1 MNRLSLMVLALTM
14 SSPTLLAG
22 VVANY
27 DFKENHTGYT
37 LYFKQINTDEA
48 RLMQL
53 NIDKYDT
60 EIVIPSVVKD
70 TYGYEFKVTAIGQ
83 LCDENYNDKDKDID
97 FPYMYQ
103 CTSIF
108 GNVSDCPNYIK
119 SLTIPESVKTIW
131 PSAFSGS
138 NPNNGYKY
146 GLGCKSLTIPGNVTE
161 IGAGAFKYAK
171 FEQVAIPNAVKNIYR
186 ETFDHCVN
194 LKSINLGNGV
204 EEIWDDAF
212 RDIANN
218 AEIHIDAVTP
228 PIISNSAFSSKDY
241 TAKVFVPYGTSEDYR
256 SKWSTFSE
264 LTFVEMEPGQ
274 TSGVTVGK
282 APAEL
287 HVECSHSNL
296 YATAASVIRIY
307 SISGTLVH
315 SGSGVA
321 NVSLPAGVY
330 LVKSG
335 TDVVKILVQ

>member
-37 LYFKQINTDEA
+37 LYFKQINDKEA

-53 NIDKYDT
+53 NIDNYDT

-83 LCDENYNDKDKDID
+83 LYDENSNGKNIDID
-97 FPYMYQ
+97 FIYMDQ
-103 CTSIF
+103 CTRIF
-108 GNVSDCPNYIK
+108 GDVGDCANYIK
-119 SLTIPESVKTIW
+119 SVTIPESVKSIW
-131 PSAFSGS
+131 PLAFSGS
-138 NPNNGYKY
+138 NPDNGYKY

-171 FEQVAIPNAVKNIYR
+171 FEQVAIPDAVKNIYR

-204 EEIWDDAF
+204 IEIWDDAF

-228 PIISNSAFSSKDY
+228 PKISKYAFSSSGYK
-241 TAKVFVPYGTSEDYR
+241 AKVFVPYGTSDDYK

-287 HVECSHSNL
+287 HVECIHGCL

-315 SGSGVA
+315 SGPSIV

>member
-1 MNRLSLMVLALTM
+1 MVLALTM

-22 VVANY
+22 VVENY
-27 DFKENHTGYT
+27 DFKENHDGKYT
-37 LYFKQINTDEA
+37 LYFKKINDKEA

-53 NIDKYDT
+53 DIYNYDA
-60 EIVIPSVVKD
+60 EIVIPSVVKVTD
-70 TYGYEFKVTAIGQ
+70 KYGSYEFKVTAIGQ
-83 LCDENYNDKDKDID
+83 FYNKSDNGVCTNFSDMD
-97 FPYMYQ
+97 PY
-103 CTSIF
+103 TRIF
-108 GNVSDCPNYIK
+108 GNVEDYANYIK
-119 SLTIPESVKTIW
+119 SVTIPESVKSIW

-138 NPNNGYKY
+138 YSDKY

-204 EEIWDDAF
+204 IEIWDDAF

-218 AEIHIDAVTP
+218 AEIHIDVVTP
-228 PIISNSAFSSKDY
+228 PKISNYAFSSGY

-274 TSGVTVGK
+274 TSGVSVGK
-282 APAEL
+282 APTEL
-287 HVECSHSNL
+287 HVECNHGCL

-315 SGSGVA
+315 SGSGIV
-321 NVSLPAGVY
+321 NVSLPAGLY

>member
-1 MNRLSLMVLALTM
+1 MVLALTM

-138 NPNNGYKY
+138 NLNNGYKY

-171 FEQVAIPNAVKNIYR
+171 FEQVAIPDAVKNIYR
-186 ETFDHCVN
+186 ETFDRCGN

-228 PIISNSAFSSKDY
+228 PKISDHAFSSGY
-241 TAKVFVPYGTSEDYR
+241 TAKVFVPYGTSEGYR
-256 SKWSTFSE
+256 SKWSVFSNLE
-264 LTFVEMEPGQ
+264 FVEMELGQ

-282 APAEL
+282 APTEL
-287 HVECSHSNL
+287 HVECNHSNL

-315 SGSGVA
+315 SGSGVV

>member
-27 DFKENHTGYT
+27 DFKEKYTGYT

-53 NIDKYDT
+53 NIDNNDT

-83 LCDENYNDKDKDID
+83 LYDENYTTKNID
-97 FPYMYQ
+97 FSDANLYP
-103 CTSIF
+103 SIF
-108 GNVSDCPNYIK
+108 GDVSDCPNYIK

-138 NPNNGYKY
+138 LKNGY

-171 FEQVAIPNAVKNIYR
+171 FEQVAIPDAVKNIYR

-204 EEIWDDAF
+204 IEIWDDAF
-212 RDIANN
+212 RGISSN

-228 PIISNSAFSSKDY
+228 PIISNSAFYSKDY

-274 TSGVTVGK
+274 TSGMSVGK
-282 APAEL
+282 APTEL
-287 HVECSHSNL
+287 HVECNHGCL

-315 SGSGVA
+315 SGSGIV

>member
-1 MNRLSLMVLALTM
+1 MVLALTM

-22 VVANY
+22 VVENY

-37 LYFKQINTDEA
+37 LYFKQSNDNEA

-53 NIDKYDT
+53 NIDNYDT

-83 LCDENYNDKDKDID
+83 LYNEKYNDKYNDKDID
-97 FPYMYQ
+97 FSDMDPY
-103 CTSIF
+103 TRIF
-108 GNVSDCPNYIK
+108 GNVEDYANYIK
-119 SLTIPESVKTIW
+119 SVTIPESVKSIW

-138 NPNNGYKY
+138 YSDKY

-161 IGAGAFKYAK
+161 IGAGAFMFAK
-171 FEQVAIPNAVKNIYR
+171 FEQVAIPDAVKNIYSK
-186 ETFDHCVN
+186 TFYNCGK

-204 EEIWDDAF
+204 IEIWDDAF
-212 RDIANN
+212 RGISSN

-228 PIISNSAFSSKDY
+228 PIISNSAFSSNGYK
-241 TAKVFVPYGTSEDYR
+241 AKVFVPYGTSEDYR

-287 HVECSHSNL
+287 HVECNHSNL

-315 SGSGVA
+315 SGSGVV

>member
-22 VVANY
+22 VVENY

-37 LYFKQINTDEA
+37 LYFKRSNDNEA

-53 NIDKYDT
+53 NIDNNDT

-83 LCDENYNDKDKDID
+83 LYDEKYNDKNID
-97 FPYMYQ
+97 FSDTNLYP
-103 CTSIF
+103 SIF
-108 GNVSDCPNYIK
+108 GDVSDCPNYIK

-138 NPNNGYKY
+138 LKNGY

-171 FEQVAIPNAVKNIYR
+171 FEQVAIPDAVKNIYI
-186 ETFDHCVN
+186 ETFNHCVN
-194 LKSINLGNGV
+194 LKNINLGNGV
-204 EEIWDDAF
+204 IEIWDDAF
-212 RDIANN
+212 SDIADN

-228 PIISNSAFSSKDY
+228 PQISKYVFSSNGYK
-241 TAKVFVPYGTSEDYR
+241 AKVFVPYGTSEDYR

-264 LTFVEMEPGQ
+264 LTFVEMEPRQ

-287 HVECSHSNL
+287 HVECNHGNL

-315 SGSGVA
+315 SGSGIV
-321 NVSLPAGVY
+321 NVTLPAGVY

>member
-1 MNRLSLMVLALTM
+1 MEDYA
-14 SSPTLLAG
+14 
-22 VVANY
+22 
-27 DFKENHTGYT
+27 
-37 LYFKQINTDEA
+37 
-48 RLMQL
+48 
-53 NIDKYDT
+53 
-60 EIVIPSVVKD
+60 
-70 TYGYEFKVTAIGQ
+70 
-83 LCDENYNDKDKDID
+83 
-97 FPYMYQ
+97 
-103 CTSIF
+103 
-108 GNVSDCPNYIK
+108 NYIK
-119 SLTIPESVKTIW
+119 SVTIPESVKSIW

-138 NPNNGYKY
+138 YSDKY

-161 IGAGAFKYAK
+161 IGAGAFMFAK
-171 FEQVAIPNAVKNIYR
+171 FEQVAIPDAVKNIYSK
-186 ETFDHCVN
+186 TFYNCGK

-204 EEIWDDAF
+204 KEIWNDAF
-212 RDIANN
+212 RGISSN

-256 SKWSTFSE
+256 SNWSTFSE

-274 TSGVTVGK
+274 TSGVSVGK
-282 APAEL
+282 APTEL
-287 HVECSHSNL
+287 HVECNHSNL

-315 SGSGVA
+315 SGSGVV

>member
-1 MNRLSLMVLALTM
+1 MVLALTM

-22 VVANY
+22 VVENY

-37 LYFKQINTDEA
+37 LYFKQSNDNEA

-53 NIDKYDT
+53 NIDNNDT

-83 LCDENYNDKDKDID
+83 LYNENSNDKNIDID

-108 GNVSDCPNYIK
+108 GNVSDCPNHIK

-138 NPNNGYKY
+138 LKDGY

-161 IGAGAFKYAK
+161 IGAGAFLFAK
-171 FEQVAIPNAVKNIYR
+171 FEQVSIPDAVKNIYI
-186 ETFDHCVN
+186 ETFNHCVN
-194 LKSINLGNGV
+194 LNSINLGNGV
-204 EEIWDDAF
+204 EKIWDDAF

-228 PIISNSAFSSKDY
+228 PQISKYAFSSNGYK
-241 TAKVFVPYGTSEDYR
+241 AKVFVPYGTSEDYR
-256 SKWSTFSE
+256 SKWSVFSNLE
-264 LTFVEMEPGQ
+264 FVEMESGQ

-287 HVECSHSNL
+287 HVECNHRNL

-315 SGSGVA
+315 SGSGVV

-335 TDVVKILVQ
+335 TDVMKILVQ

>member
-37 LYFKQINTDEA
+37 LYFKQINDKEA

-53 NIDKYDT
+53 DIYKNDT

-83 LCDENYNDKDKDID
+83 FYNKSDKGGCTNFSDMD
-97 FPYMYQ
+97 PY
-103 CTSIF
+103 TRIF
-108 GNVSDCPNYIK
+108 GNVEDYANYIK
-119 SLTIPESVKTIW
+119 SVTIPESVKSIW

-138 NPNNGYKY
+138 LKDGYE
-146 GLGCKSLTIPGNVTE
+146 LGCKSLTIPGDVTE
-161 IGAGAFKYAK
+161 IGAGAFKYAR
-171 FEQVAIPNAVKNIYR
+171 FEQVAIPDAVKNIYK

-204 EEIWDDAF
+204 IEIWDDAF

-218 AEIHIDAVTP
+218 AKIHIDAVTP
-228 PIISNSAFSSKDY
+228 PKISNYAFSSKDY

-256 SKWSTFSE
+256 SKWSVFSNLE
-264 LTFVEMEPGQ
+264 FVEMEPGQ

-287 HVECSHSNL
+287 HVECIHGCL

-315 SGSGVA
+315 SGPGIV

>member
-1 MNRLSLMVLALTM
+1 MVLALTM

-22 VVANY
+22 VVENY
-27 DFKENHTGYT
+27 DFKENHDGKYT
-37 LYFKQINTDEA
+37 LYFKKINDKEA

-53 NIDKYDT
+53 DIYNYDA
-60 EIVIPSVVKD
+60 EIVIPSVVKVTD
-70 TYGYEFKVTAIGQ
+70 KYGSYEFKVTAIGQ
-83 LCDENYNDKDKDID
+83 FYNKSDNGVCTNFSDMD
-97 FPYMYQ
+97 PY
-103 CTSIF
+103 TRIF
-108 GNVSDCPNYIK
+108 GNVEDYANYIK
-119 SLTIPESVKTIW
+119 SVTIPESVKSIW

-138 NPNNGYKY
+138 YSDKY

-161 IGAGAFKYAK
+161 IGASAFKYAK

-204 EEIWDDAF
+204 IEIWDDAF

-228 PIISNSAFSSKDY
+228 PKISNYAFSSGY

-274 TSGVTVGK
+274 TSGVSVGK
-282 APAEL
+282 APTEL
-287 HVECSHSNL
+287 HVECNHGCL

-315 SGSGVA
+315 SGSGIV
-321 NVSLPAGVY
+321 NVSLPAGLY

>member
-1 MNRLSLMVLALTM
+1 MVLALTM

-22 VVANY
+22 VVENY

-37 LYFKQINTDEA
+37 LYFKQINDKEA

-53 NIDKYDT
+53 NIDNYDT

-83 LCDENYNDKDKDID
+83 LYKKNYKDID
-97 FPYMYQ
+97 FSYMDQ

-108 GNVSDCPNYIK
+108 GAVYDYPNYIK

-131 PSAFSGS
+131 PLAFSGS
-138 NPNNGYKY
+138 LKDGY

-161 IGAGAFKYAK
+161 IGAGAFKYAR
-171 FEQVAIPNAVKNIYR
+171 FEQVAIPDAVKNIYR

-204 EEIWDDAF
+204 IQIWDDAF

-228 PIISNSAFSSKDY
+228 PQISNYAFSSGY
-241 TAKVFVPYGTSEDYR
+241 TAKVFVPYGTSDDYK

-287 HVECSHSNL
+287 HVECIHGCL

-315 SGSGVA
+315 SGSGVV
-321 NVSLPAGVY
+321 NVPLPAGVY

-335 TDVVKILVQ
+335 TDVVKILVR

>member
-1 MNRLSLMVLALTM
+1 MVLALTM

-53 NIDKYDT
+53 NIDNNDT
-60 EIVIPSVVKD
+60 EIVIPSVIKD

-83 LCDENYNDKDKDID
+83 LYDENYNDID
-97 FPYMYQ
+97 FSYMDQ

-138 NPNNGYKY
+138 LKDGYE
-146 GLGCKSLTIPGNVTE
+146 LGCKSLTIPGNVTE

-194 LKSINLGNGV
+194 LKSINLDNGV
-204 EEIWDDAF
+204 IEIWDGAF

-228 PIISNSAFSSKDY
+228 PKISKYAFSSNGYK
-241 TAKVFVPYGTSEDYR
+241 AKVFVPYGTSEDYR

-287 HVECSHSNL
+287 HVECIHGCL

-315 SGSGVA
+315 SESGVV

-335 TDVVKILVQ
+335 TDVMKILVQ

>member
-1 MNRLSLMVLALTM
+1 MVLALTM

-22 VVANY
+22 VVENY
-27 DFKENHTGYT
+27 DFKENHDGKYT
-37 LYFKQINTDEA
+37 LYFKKINDKEA

-53 NIDKYDT
+53 DIYNYDA
-60 EIVIPSVVKD
+60 EIVIPSVVKVTD
-70 TYGYEFKVTAIGQ
+70 KYGSYEFKVTAIGQ
-83 LCDENYNDKDKDID
+83 FYNKSDNGVCTNFSDMD
-97 FPYMYQ
+97 PY
-103 CTSIF
+103 TRIF
-108 GNVSDCPNYIK
+108 GNVEDYANYIK
-119 SLTIPESVKTIW
+119 SVTIPESVKSIW

-138 NPNNGYKY
+138 YSDKY

-194 LKSINLGNGV
+194 LKSINLGNSV
-204 EEIWDDAF
+204 IEIWDDAF

-228 PIISNSAFSSKDY
+228 PKISNYAFSSGY

-274 TSGVTVGK
+274 TSGVSVGK
-282 APAEL
+282 APTEL
-287 HVECSHSNL
+287 HVECNHGCL

-315 SGSGVA
+315 SGSGIV
-321 NVSLPAGVY
+321 NVSLPAGLY

>member
-22 VVANY
+22 VVENY
-27 DFKENHTGYT
+27 DFKEKHTGYT

-53 NIDKYDT
+53 NIDNYDT

-70 TYGYEFKVTAIGQ
+70 TYEYEFKVTAIGQ
-83 LCDENYNDKDKDID
+83 LYDENSNDKNIDID
-97 FPYMYQ
+97 FIYMYQ

-108 GNVSDCPNYIK
+108 GVVYDYPNYIK

-131 PSAFSGS
+131 PLAFSGS
-138 NPNNGYKY
+138 LKDGYR
-146 GLGCKSLTIPGNVTE
+146 LGCKSLTIPGNVTE
-161 IGAGAFKYAK
+161 IGAGAFKYAR
-171 FEQVAIPNAVKNIYR
+171 FEQVAIPDAVKNIYR

-204 EEIWDDAF
+204 IQIWDDAF

-228 PIISNSAFSSKDY
+228 PKISNYAFSSGY

-256 SKWSTFSE
+256 SKWSVFSNLE
-264 LTFVEMEPGQ
+264 FVEMEPGQ

-287 HVECSHSNL
+287 HVECIHGCL

-315 SGSGVA
+315 SGLGIV

>member
-1 MNRLSLMVLALTM
+1 MVLALTM

-22 VVANY
+22 VVENY
-27 DFKENHTGYT
+27 DFKEKYTGYT

-53 NIDKYDT
+53 NIDNNDT

-315 SGSGVA
+315 SGSGVV

>member
-22 VVANY
+22 VVENY

-37 LYFKQINTDEA
+37 LYFKQSNDNEA

-53 NIDKYDT
+53 NIDNNDT

-83 LCDENYNDKDKDID
+83 LYNEKYNDKDID
-97 FPYMYQ
+97 FSYMGQ

-119 SLTIPESVKTIW
+119 SLTIPESVQAIW
-131 PSAFSGS
+131 PLAFSGS
-138 NPNNGYKY
+138 LKDGY

-161 IGAGAFKYAK
+161 IGAGAFLFAK
-171 FEQVAIPNAVKNIYR
+171 FEQVSIPDAVKNIYI
-186 ETFDHCVN
+186 ETFNHCVN

-212 RDIANN
+212 RGIASN
-218 AEIHIDAVTP
+218 AEIHIDAVKP
-228 PIISNSAFSSKDY
+228 PVISKNAFSSGY
-241 TAKVFVPYGTSEDYR
+241 TAKVFVPYGTSEDYK

-287 HVECSHSNL
+287 HVECIHGCL

-315 SGSGVA
+315 SGSGIV

>member
-22 VVANY
+22 VVENY

-37 LYFKQINTDEA
+37 LYFKQINDNEA

-53 NIDKYDT
+53 NIDNYDT

-83 LCDENYNDKDKDID
+83 LYDEKYNDKNID
-97 FPYMYQ
+97 FNDANLYP
-103 CTSIF
+103 SIF
-108 GNVSDCPNYIK
+108 GDVSDCPNYIK
-119 SLTIPESVKTIW
+119 SVTIPESVKTIW

-138 NPNNGYKY
+138 LKNGY
-146 GLGCKSLTIPGNVTE
+146 GLGCKSLTIPSNVTE

-171 FEQVAIPNAVKNIYR
+171 FEQVAIPDAVKNIYI
-186 ETFDHCVN
+186 ETFNHCVN

-204 EEIWDDAF
+204 IEICNDAF
-212 RDIANN
+212 HDIANN

-228 PIISNSAFSSKDY
+228 PQISKYAFSSNGYK
-241 TAKVFVPYGTSEDYR
+241 AKVFVPYGTSEDYR

-287 HVECSHSNL
+287 HVECNHSNL

-315 SGSGVA
+315 SGSGVV

>member
-22 VVANY
+22 VVENY
-27 DFKENHTGYT
+27 DFKEKHTGYT

-53 NIDKYDT
+53 NIDNYDT

-83 LCDENYNDKDKDID
+83 LYDENSNDKNIDID
-97 FPYMYQ
+97 FIYMYQ

-108 GNVSDCPNYIK
+108 GVVYDYPNYIK

-131 PSAFSGS
+131 PLAFSGS
-138 NPNNGYKY
+138 LKDGYR
-146 GLGCKSLTIPGNVTE
+146 LGCKSLTIPGNVTE
-161 IGAGAFKYAK
+161 IGAGAFKYAR
-171 FEQVAIPNAVKNIYR
+171 FEQVAIPDAVKNIYR

-204 EEIWDDAF
+204 IQIWDDAF

-228 PIISNSAFSSKDY
+228 PKISNYAFSSGY

-256 SKWSTFSE
+256 SKWSVFSNLE
-264 LTFVEMEPGQ
+264 FVEMEPGQ

-287 HVECSHSNL
+287 HVECIHGCL

-315 SGSGVA
+315 SGLGIV

>member
-22 VVANY
+22 VVENY

-37 LYFKQINTDEA
+37 LYFKQINDNEA

-53 NIDKYDT
+53 NIDKYYT

-83 LCDENYNDKDKDID
+83 LYDEKYNDKNID
-97 FPYMYQ
+97 FSDTNLYP
-103 CTSIF
+103 SIF
-108 GNVSDCPNYIK
+108 GDVSDCPNYIK

-138 NPNNGYKY
+138 LKNGY

-171 FEQVAIPNAVKNIYR
+171 FEQVAIPDAVKNIYI
-186 ETFDHCVN
+186 ETFNHCVN
-194 LKSINLGNGV
+194 LKNINLGNGV
-204 EEIWDDAF
+204 IEIWDVAF
-212 RDIANN
+212 SDIADN

-228 PIISNSAFSSKDY
+228 PKISNYAFSSNGY

-274 TSGVTVGK
+274 TSGVSVGK
-282 APAEL
+282 APTEL
-287 HVECSHSNL
+287 HVECNHGCL

-315 SGSGVA
+315 SGSGVV
-321 NVSLPAGVY
+321 NVPLPAGVY

-335 TDVVKILVQ
+335 TDVVKILVR

>member
-37 LYFKQINTDEA
+37 LYFKQSNDNEA

-53 NIDKYDT
+53 NIDNYDT

-83 LCDENYNDKDKDID
+83 LYDEKYNDKNID
-97 FPYMYQ
+97 FSDPNLYP
-103 CTSIF
+103 SIF
-108 GNVSDCPNYIK
+108 GDVSDCPNFIK

-138 NPNNGYKY
+138 LKNGY

-171 FEQVAIPNAVKNIYR
+171 FEQVAIPDAVKNIYR
-186 ETFDHCVN
+186 ETFDRCGN

-204 EEIWDDAF
+204 IEIWDDAF
-212 RDIANN
+212 RGISSN

-228 PIISNSAFSSKDY
+228 PIISNSAFYSKDY

-274 TSGVTVGK
+274 TSGVSVGK
-282 APAEL
+282 VPAEL
-287 HVECSHSNL
+287 HVECIHGCL

-315 SGSGVA
+315 SGSGSV
-321 NVSLPAGVY
+321 NVTLPAGAY

-335 TDVVKILVQ
+335 AEVVKILVQ

>member
-1 MNRLSLMVLALTM
+1 MVLALTM

-22 VVANY
+22 VVENY
-27 DFKENHTGYT
+27 DFKENHNGKYT
-37 LYFKQINTDEA
+37 LYFKKINDDKEA

-53 NIDKYDT
+53 NIDNYDT

-70 TYGYEFKVTAIGQ
+70 TSDGHEFKVTAIGQ
-83 LCDENYNDKDKDID
+83 LLNEGNKGVCTNFSDKDL
-97 FPYMYQ
+97 Y
-103 CTSIF
+103 TSIF
-108 GNVSDCPNYIK
+108 GIVDNFPNYIK
-119 SLTIPESVKTIW
+119 SLTIPESVQAIW
-131 PSAFSGS
+131 PLAFSGS
-138 NPNNGYKY
+138 NLNNGYKY

-161 IGAGAFKYAK
+161 IGAGAFKYAR
-171 FEQVAIPNAVKNIYR
+171 FEQVAIPDAVKNIYR

-204 EEIWDDAF
+204 IQIWDDAF

-228 PIISNSAFSSKDY
+228 PKISKYAFFSKDY

-274 TSGVTVGK
+274 TSGVSVGK
-282 APAEL
+282 APTEL
-287 HVECSHSNL
+287 HVECNHGNL

-315 SGSGVA
+315 SGSGVV

>member
-22 VVANY
+22 VVENY
-27 DFKENHTGYT
+27 DFKENHDGKYT
-37 LYFKQINTDEA
+37 LYFKKINDKEA

-53 NIDKYDT
+53 DIYNYDA
-60 EIVIPSVVKD
+60 EIVIPSVVKVTD
-70 TYGYEFKVTAIGQ
+70 KYGSYEFKVTAIGQ
-83 LCDENYNDKDKDID
+83 FYNKSDNGVCTNFSDMD
-97 FPYMYQ
+97 PY
-103 CTSIF
+103 TRIF
-108 GNVSDCPNYIK
+108 GNVEDYANYIK
-119 SLTIPESVKTIW
+119 SVTIPESVKSIW

-138 NPNNGYKY
+138 YSDKY

-204 EEIWDDAF
+204 IEIWDDAF

-228 PIISNSAFSSKDY
+228 PKISNYAFSSGY

-274 TSGVTVGK
+274 TSGVSVGK
-282 APAEL
+282 APTEL
-287 HVECSHSNL
+287 HVECNHSNL

-307 SISGTLVH
+307 SIYGTLVH
-315 SGSGVA
+315 SGSGVV

>member
-22 VVANY
+22 VVENY

-37 LYFKQINTDEA
+37 LYFKQINDNEA

-53 NIDKYDT
+53 NIDKYYT

-83 LCDENYNDKDKDID
+83 LYDEKYNDKNID
-97 FPYMYQ
+97 FSDTNLYP
-103 CTSIF
+103 SIF
-108 GNVSDCPNYIK
+108 GDVSDCPNYIK

-138 NPNNGYKY
+138 LKNGY

-171 FEQVAIPNAVKNIYR
+171 FEQVAIPDAVKNIYI
-186 ETFDHCVN
+186 ETFNHCVN
-194 LKSINLGNGV
+194 LKNINLGNGV
-204 EEIWDDAF
+204 IEIWDVAF
-212 RDIANN
+212 SDIADN

-228 PIISNSAFSSKDY
+228 PKISKYVFSSNGYK
-241 TAKVFVPYGTSEDYR
+241 AKVFVPYGTSEDYR
-256 SKWSTFSE
+256 SKWKVFSNLE
-264 LTFVEMEPGQ
+264 FVEMEPGQ
-274 TSGVTVGK
+274 TSGVSVGK
-282 APAEL
+282 APTEL
-287 HVECSHSNL
+287 HVECNHGCL

-315 SGSGVA
+315 SGSGIV

>member
-1 MNRLSLMVLALTM
+1 MEDYA
-14 SSPTLLAG
+14 
-22 VVANY
+22 
-27 DFKENHTGYT
+27 
-37 LYFKQINTDEA
+37 
-48 RLMQL
+48 
-53 NIDKYDT
+53 
-60 EIVIPSVVKD
+60 
-70 TYGYEFKVTAIGQ
+70 
-83 LCDENYNDKDKDID
+83 
-97 FPYMYQ
+97 
-103 CTSIF
+103 
-108 GNVSDCPNYIK
+108 NYIK
-119 SLTIPESVKTIW
+119 SVTIPESVKSIW

-138 NPNNGYKY
+138 YSDKY

-161 IGAGAFKYAK
+161 IGAGAFMFAK
-171 FEQVAIPNAVKNIYR
+171 FEQVAIPDAVKNIYSK
-186 ETFDHCVN
+186 TFYNCGK

-204 EEIWDDAF
+204 KEIWNDAF
-212 RDIANN
+212 RGISSN

-228 PIISNSAFSSKDY
+228 PIISNSAFSSNGY

-274 TSGVTVGK
+274 TSGVSVGK
-282 APAEL
+282 APTEL
-287 HVECSHSNL
+287 HVECNHGCL

-315 SGSGVA
+315 SGSGIV

>member
-22 VVANY
+22 VVENY

-37 LYFKQINTDEA
+37 LYFKQINDKEA

-53 NIDKYDT
+53 NIDNYDT

-83 LCDENYNDKDKDID
+83 LYKKNYKDID
-97 FPYMYQ
+97 FSYMDQ

-108 GNVSDCPNYIK
+108 GVVYDYPNYIK

-131 PSAFSGS
+131 PLAFSGS
-138 NPNNGYKY
+138 LKDGY

-161 IGAGAFKYAK
+161 IGAGAFKYAR
-171 FEQVAIPNAVKNIYR
+171 FEQVAIPDAVKNIYR

-204 EEIWDDAF
+204 IEIWDDAF

-228 PIISNSAFSSKDY
+228 PKISNYAFSSGY

-256 SKWSTFSE
+256 SKWSVFSNLE
-264 LTFVEMEPGQ
+264 FVEMEPGQ

-287 HVECSHSNL
+287 HVECIHGCL

-315 SGSGVA
+315 SGSGVV
-321 NVSLPAGVY
+321 NVSLPAGAY

-335 TDVVKILVQ
+335 AEVVKILVR

>member
-1 MNRLSLMVLALTM
+1 MVLALTM

-22 VVANY
+22 VVENY
-27 DFKENHTGYT
+27 DFKENHDGKYT
-37 LYFKQINTDEA
+37 LYFKKINDKEA

-53 NIDKYDT
+53 DIYNYDA
-60 EIVIPSVVKD
+60 EIVIPSVVKVTD
-70 TYGYEFKVTAIGQ
+70 KYGSYEFKVTAIGQ
-83 LCDENYNDKDKDID
+83 FYNKSDNGVCTNFSDMD
-97 FPYMYQ
+97 PY
-103 CTSIF
+103 TRIF
-108 GNVSDCPNYIK
+108 GNVEDYANYIK
-119 SLTIPESVKTIW
+119 SVTIPESVKSIW

-138 NPNNGYKY
+138 YSDKY

-161 IGAGAFKYAK
+161 IDAGAFKYAK

-204 EEIWDDAF
+204 IEIWDDAF

-228 PIISNSAFSSKDY
+228 PKISNYAFSSGY

-274 TSGVTVGK
+274 TSGVSVGK
-282 APAEL
+282 APTEL
-287 HVECSHSNL
+287 HVECNHGCL

-315 SGSGVA
+315 SGSGIV
-321 NVSLPAGVY
+321 NVSLPAGLY

>member
-22 VVANY
+22 VVENY
-27 DFKENHTGYT
+27 DFKENHDGKYT
-37 LYFKQINTDEA
+37 LYFKKINDKEA

-53 NIDKYDT
+53 DIYNYDA
-60 EIVIPSVVKD
+60 EIVIPSVVKVTD
-70 TYGYEFKVTAIGQ
+70 KYGSYEFKVTAIGQ
-83 LCDENYNDKDKDID
+83 FYNKSDNGVCTNFSDMD
-97 FPYMYQ
+97 PY
-103 CTSIF
+103 TRIF
-108 GNVSDCPNYIK
+108 GNVEDYANYIK
-119 SLTIPESVKTIW
+119 SVTIPESVKSIW

-138 NPNNGYKY
+138 YSDKY

-204 EEIWDDAF
+204 IEIWDDAF
-212 RDIANN
+212 RNIANN

-228 PIISNSAFSSKDY
+228 PKISNYAFSSGY

-274 TSGVTVGK
+274 TSGVSVGK
-282 APAEL
+282 APTEL
-287 HVECSHSNL
+287 HVECNHGCL

-315 SGSGVA
+315 SGSGIV
-321 NVSLPAGVY
+321 NVSLPAGLY

>member
-1 MNRLSLMVLALTM
+1 MVLALTM

-22 VVANY
+22 VVENY

-37 LYFKQINTDEA
+37 LYFKRSNDNEA

-53 NIDKYDT
+53 DIYNYDA
-60 EIVIPSVVKD
+60 EIVIPSVVKVTD
-70 TYGYEFKVTAIGQ
+70 KYGSYEFKVTAIGQ
-83 LCDENYNDKDKDID
+83 FYNKRDNGVCTNFSDMD
-97 FPYMYQ
+97 PY
-103 CTSIF
+103 TRIF
-108 GNVSDCPNYIK
+108 GNVEDYANYIK
-119 SLTIPESVKTIW
+119 SVTIPESVKSIW

-138 NPNNGYKY
+138 YSDKY

-204 EEIWDDAF
+204 IEIWDDAF

-228 PIISNSAFSSKDY
+228 PKISNYAFSSGY

-274 TSGVTVGK
+274 TSGVSVGK
-282 APAEL
+282 APTEL
-287 HVECSHSNL
+287 HVECNHGCL

-315 SGSGVA
+315 SGSGIV
-321 NVSLPAGVY
+321 NVSLPAGLY

>member
-22 VVANY
+22 VVENY

-37 LYFKQINTDEA
+37 LYFKQINDNEA

-53 NIDKYDT
+53 NIDKYYT

-83 LCDENYNDKDKDID
+83 LYDEKYNDKNID
-97 FPYMYQ
+97 FSDTNLYP
-103 CTSIF
+103 SIF
-108 GNVSDCPNYIK
+108 GDVSDCPNYIK

-138 NPNNGYKY
+138 LRNGY

-171 FEQVAIPNAVKNIYR
+171 FEQVAIPDAVKNIYI
-186 ETFDHCVN
+186 ETFNHCVN
-194 LKSINLGNGV
+194 LKNINLGNGV
-204 EEIWDDAF
+204 IEIWDDAF
-212 RDIANN
+212 SDIADN

-228 PIISNSAFSSKDY
+228 PKISKYVFSSNGYK
-241 TAKVFVPYGTSEDYR
+241 AKVFVPYGTSEDYR

-287 HVECSHSNL
+287 HVECNHGNL

-315 SGSGVA
+315 SGSGIV
-321 NVSLPAGVY
+321 NVTLPAGVY

>member
-22 VVANY
+22 VVENY
-27 DFKENHTGYT
+27 NFKEKYTGYT

-53 NIDKYDT
+53 NIDNNDT

-83 LCDENYNDKDKDID
+83 LYDEKYNDKNID
-97 FPYMYQ
+97 FSDTNLYP
-103 CTSIF
+103 SIF
-108 GNVSDCPNYIK
+108 GDVSDCPNYIK

-138 NPNNGYKY
+138 LKNGY

-171 FEQVAIPNAVKNIYR
+171 FEQVAIPDAVKNIYR

-204 EEIWDDAF
+204 IQIWDDAF

-228 PIISNSAFSSKDY
+228 PQISDYAFSSKDY
-241 TAKVFVPYGTSEDYR
+241 TAKVFVPYGTSDDYR
-256 SKWSTFSE
+256 SKWEVFSNLE
-264 LTFVEMEPGQ
+264 FVEMEPGQ
-274 TSGVTVGK
+274 TSGVSVGK
-282 APAEL
+282 APTEL
-287 HVECSHSNL
+287 HVECNHGNL
-296 YATAASVIRIY
+296 YATATSIIRIY

-315 SGSGVA
+315 SGSGIV

>member
-1 MNRLSLMVLALTM
+1 MVLALTM

-22 VVANY
+22 VVENY
-27 DFKENHTGYT
+27 DFKEKHTGYT

-53 NIDKYDT
+53 NIDNYDT

-83 LCDENYNDKDKDID
+83 LYDENSNDKNIDID
-97 FPYMYQ
+97 FIYMYQ

-108 GNVSDCPNYIK
+108 GVVYDYPNYIK

-131 PSAFSGS
+131 PLAFSGS
-138 NPNNGYKY
+138 LKDGYR
-146 GLGCKSLTIPGNVTE
+146 LGCKSLTIPGNVTE
-161 IGAGAFKYAK
+161 IGAGAFKYAR
-171 FEQVAIPNAVKNIYR
+171 FEQVAIPDAVKNIYR

-204 EEIWDDAF
+204 IQIWDDAF

-228 PIISNSAFSSKDY
+228 PKISNYAFSSGY

-256 SKWSTFSE
+256 SKWSVFSNLE
-264 LTFVEMEPGQ
+264 FVEMEPGQ

-287 HVECSHSNL
+287 HVECIHGCL

-315 SGSGVA
+315 SGLGIV

>member
-1 MNRLSLMVLALTM
+1 MVLALTM

-22 VVANY
+22 VVENY
-27 DFKENHTGYT
+27 DFKEKHTGYT

-53 NIDKYDT
+53 NIDNYDT

-83 LCDENYNDKDKDID
+83 LYDENSNDKNIDID
-97 FPYMYQ
+97 FIYMYQ

-108 GNVSDCPNYIK
+108 GVVYDYPNYIK

-131 PSAFSGS
+131 PLAFSGS
-138 NPNNGYKY
+138 LKDGYR
-146 GLGCKSLTIPGNVTE
+146 LGCKSLTIPGNVTE
-161 IGAGAFKYAK
+161 IGAGAFKYAR
-171 FEQVAIPNAVKNIYR
+171 FEQVAIPDAVKNIYR

-204 EEIWDDAF
+204 IQIWDDAF

-228 PIISNSAFSSKDY
+228 PKISNYAFSSGY

-256 SKWSTFSE
+256 SKWSVFSNLE
-264 LTFVEMEPGQ
+264 FVEMEPGQ

-287 HVECSHSNL
+287 HVECIHGCL

-315 SGSGVA
+315 SGLGIV
-321 NVSLPAGVY
+321 NISLPAGVY

>member
-22 VVANY
+22 VVENY
-27 DFKENHTGYT
+27 DFKENHDGKYT
-37 LYFKQINTDEA
+37 LYFKKINDKEA

-53 NIDKYDT
+53 DIYNYDA
-60 EIVIPSVVKD
+60 EIVIPSVVKVTD
-70 TYGYEFKVTAIGQ
+70 KYGSYEFKVTAIDQ
-83 LCDENYNDKDKDID
+83 FYNKSDNGVCTNFSDMD
-97 FPYMYQ
+97 PY
-103 CTSIF
+103 TRIF
-108 GNVSDCPNYIK
+108 GNVEDYANYIK
-119 SLTIPESVKTIW
+119 SVTIPESVKSIW

-138 NPNNGYKY
+138 YSDKY

-204 EEIWDDAF
+204 IEIWDDAF

-228 PIISNSAFSSKDY
+228 PKISNYAFSSGY

-274 TSGVTVGK
+274 TSGVSVGK
-282 APAEL
+282 APTEL
-287 HVECSHSNL
+287 HVECNHGCL

-315 SGSGVA
+315 SGSGIV
-321 NVSLPAGVY
+321 NVSLPEGLY